1 MKVEFLKAAEADF
14 DEVVDFANYVF
25 SHDGG
30 KTDFPSLLPKLYKKD
45 YQMMEYHYLVKEN
58 GKIKSLVGAFPME
71 LSVLGQTLK
80 VFGIGT
86 VSVHPYSR
94 GCGYMKQLMNMAL
107 GDMKEQGFHLSCLG
121 GKRQRY
127 EHFGYTPCGQKLSFT
142 LNNENIKYRLN
153 HYVNENLIFKGVTD
167 DIEQAYEL
175 YNKAQFKVTRE
186 KSVFLDWLRSWDFN
200 VYFVYECN
208 HFIGYVV
215 VNKENT
221 YISELVVKNDEDYI
235 RVLATYIHNNKAD
248 FVNFELP
255 VWEKQKIKQL
265 TQVAEDVTLH
275 HAYQFNVLNYEE
287 IIAQLLHFKASY
299 ADLIDGVLSF
309 EVLDYGMFVISV
321 ENGEVTVSKFEGEC
335 DVLLS
340 HIEAMQLFFSPF
352 GQHLVDDELFNHL
365 IHSWFPAPL
374 FMPTQDKV

>member
-1 MKVEFLKAAEADF
+1 M
-14 DEVVDFANYVF
+14 
-25 SHDGG
+25 
-30 KTDFPSLLPKLYKKD
+30 
-45 YQMMEYHYLVKEN
+45 
-58 GKIKSLVGAFPME
+58 
-71 LSVLGQTLK
+71 
-80 VFGIGT
+80 
-86 VSVHPYSR
+86 
-94 GCGYMKQLMNMAL
+94 
-107 GDMKEQGFHLSCLG
+107 
-121 GKRQRY
+121 
-127 EHFGYTPCGQKLSFT
+127 
-142 LNNENIKYRLN
+142 
-153 HYVNENLIFKGVTD
+153 
-167 DIEQAYEL
+167 
-175 YNKAQFKVTRE
+175 
-186 KSVFLDWLRSWDFN
+186 
-200 VYFVYECN
+200 
-208 HFIGYVV
+208 
-215 VNKENT
+215 NKENT

>member
-1 MKVEFLKAAEADF
+1 
-14 DEVVDFANYVF
+14 
-25 SHDGG
+25 
-30 KTDFPSLLPKLYKKD
+30 
-45 YQMMEYHYLVKEN
+45 
-58 GKIKSLVGAFPME
+58 ME

-107 GDMKEQGFHLSCLG
+107 GDMKEQGVHLSCLG

-153 HYVNENLIFKGVTD
+153 HYVNENLIVKGVTD

-287 IIAQLLHFKASY
+287 INKKLN
-299 ADLIDGVLSF
+299 V
-309 EVLDYGMFVISV
+309 
-321 ENGEVTVSKFEGEC
+321 
-335 DVLLS
+335 
-340 HIEAMQLFFSPF
+340 
-352 GQHLVDDELFNHL
+352 FNL
-365 IHSWFPAPL
+365 
-374 FMPTQDKV
+374 